1 LRDRAAAQPFAG
13 AQPILHLLHLLHL
26 LPADNMS
33 EVEHMPHATLQVVDT
48 PWGHFA
54 GGPGTSP
61 ADIKVLDDAL
71 KRLLAS

>member
-1 LRDRAAAQPFAG
+1 MF
-13 AQPILHLLHLLHL
+13 
-26 LPADNMS
+26 

>member
-1 LRDRAAAQPFAG
+1 MRDRAAAQPFAG
-13 AQPILHLLHLLHL
+13 AQPILHLLHFP
-26 LPADNMS
+26 PADNMF